1 MLVNEIL
8 NTEIAPLRISDPV
21 SLALAKLDLLHISKF
36 VVVDSENK
44 ICGMISIETLAEVLD
59 EEIKLSELP
68 LDEIIYVPKSQH
80 LFETTRQMFAH
91 ELYVLPVADSERNFL
106 GLVRKREVL
115 NALNDIFN
123 LSSFGSV
130 ITIELAKID
139 YTLSD
144 IVRIIET
151 ENAKILGVAVQQ
163 PNDELSAIRVS
174 IKLNLEDSSVVS
186 AALRRFGYVI
196 VSEDRSESMESNFS
210 DRADE
215 LIRYLDI

>member
-8 NTEIAPLRISDPV
+8 NTEIAPLRVTDPV
-21 SLALAKLDLLHISKF
+21 SLALAKLDLLHINKF
-36 VVVDSENK
+36 IVVDEENK
-44 ICGMISIETLAEVLD
+44 VLGMITIETLAEVVNENVL
-59 EEIKLSELP
+59 LAELP
-68 LDEIIYVPKSQH
+68 LEDVISVPKSQH

-91 ELYVLPVADSERNFL
+91 ELFVLPVADGENNFL

-115 NALNDIFN
+115 NALGEIFN
-123 LSSFGSV
+123 LSSYGSV
-130 ITIELAKID
+130 ITIELAQID

-163 PNDELSAIRVS
+163 PNDELDSIRVS
-174 IKLNLEDSSVVS
+174 VKLNLEDSSVVS

-196 VSEDRSESMESNFS
+196 VSEERSENMENNFS

>member
-1 MLVNEIL
+1 MIVNEIL
-8 NTEIAPLRISDPV
+8 NIEIAPLKVSDPV
-21 SLALAKLDLLHISKF
+21 SLALTKLDLLHINKF
-36 VVVDSENK
+36 VVVNDDNK
-44 ICGMISIETLAEVLD
+44 IEGMISIETLAEVVN
-59 EEIKLSELP
+59 EETPLSELP
-68 LDEIIYVPKSQH
+68 LEDIISVPKSQH
-80 LFETTRQMFAH
+80 LFETTRQMFAN
-91 ELYVLPVADSERNFL
+91 ELYVLPVADAERNFL

-115 NALNDIFN
+115 NALNEIFN
-123 LSSFGSV
+123 LSSYGSV
-130 ITIELAKID
+130 LTIELAQID

-163 PNDELSAIRVS
+163 PNDEMDSIRVS

-196 VSEDRSESMESNFS
+196 ISEDRSESMENNFS

>member
-8 NTEIAPLRISDPV
+8 NTEIAPLRMSDPV
-21 SLALAKLDLLHISKF
+21 SLALAKLDLLHINKF
-36 VVVDSENK
+36 VVVDAENK

-59 EEIKLSELP
+59 EDTKLSELP

-80 LFETTRQMFAH
+80 LFETTRQMFAY

-130 ITIELAKID
+130 ITIELAQID

-174 IKLNLEDSSVVS
+174 VKLNLEDSSVVS

>member
-1 MLVNEIL
+1 MIVNEIL
-8 NTEIAPLRISDPV
+8 NTEIAPLKKSDSV
-21 SLALAKLDLLHISKF
+21 SLAITKLDLLHINKF
-36 VVVDSENK
+36 VVVNADNK
-44 ICGMISIETLAEVLD
+44 LEGMISIETLAEVVD
-59 EEIKLSELP
+59 EDTLLSELP
-68 LDEIIYVPKSQH
+68 LDEIVSVSKSQH

-91 ELYVLPVADSERNFL
+91 ELYVLPVADSDNNFL

-115 NALNDIFN
+115 NALNEIFN
-123 LSSFGSV
+123 LSSYGSV
-130 ITIELAKID
+130 LTIELAQID

-163 PNDELSAIRVS
+163 PNEVMDTIRVS

-196 VSEDRSESMESNFS
+196 ISEDRSESMENNFS

>member
-1 MLVNEIL
+1 MIVNEIL
-8 NTEIAPLRISDPV
+8 NIEIAPLKVSDPV
-21 SLALAKLDLLHISKF
+21 SLALTKLDLLHINKF
-36 VVVDSENK
+36 VVVNDDNK
-44 ICGMISIETLAEVLD
+44 IEGMISIETLAEVVN
-59 EEIKLSELP
+59 EETPLSELP
-68 LDEIIYVPKSQH
+68 LEDIISVPYSQH
-80 LFETTRQMFAH
+80 LFETTRQMFAN
-91 ELYVLPVADSERNFL
+91 ELYVLPVADADRNFL

-115 NALNDIFN
+115 NALNEIFN
-123 LSSFGSV
+123 LSSYGSV
-130 ITIELAKID
+130 LTIELAQID

-163 PNDELSAIRVS
+163 PNDEMDSIRVS

-186 AALRRFGYVI
+186 AALRRYGYVI
-196 VSEDRSESMESNFS
+196 ISEDRSESMENNFS

>member
-1 MLVNEIL
+1 MLVHEIL
-8 NTEIAPLRISDPV
+8 NTEIAPLRDSDTV
-21 SLALAKLDLLHISKF
+21 SLALTKLDLLHINKF
-36 VVVDSENK
+36 VVVNSEDEVK
-44 ICGMISIETLAEVLD
+44 GMVEIETLAEVLD
-59 EEIKLSELP
+59 ESTLISELP
-68 LDEIIYVPKSQH
+68 LGDPIWVPSTQH
-80 LFETTRQMFAH
+80 LFETTRQMVAH
-91 ELYVLPVADSERNFL
+91 ELYVLPVADRNMKYL

-115 NALNDIFN
+115 NALGDIFN
-123 LSSFGSV
+123 LATYGSV
-130 ITIELAKID
+130 ITIELSQMD

-151 ENAKILGVAVQQ
+151 EGAKILGVAVQQ
-163 PNDELSAIRVS
+163 PSERHNSIRVS

-196 VSEDRSESMESNFS
+196 LSEEQSESLEHNFS

>member
-8 NTEIAPLRISDPV
+8 NTEIAPLRITDPV
-21 SLALAKLDLLHISKF
+21 SLALAKLDLLHINKF
-36 VVVDSENK
+36 IVVDEENK
-44 ICGMISIETLAEVLD
+44 VLGMITIETLAEVVD
-59 EEIKLSELP
+59 ENVSLSELP
-68 LDEIIYVPKSQH
+68 LEEDVWVPKSQH
-80 LFETTRQMFAH
+80 LFETTRKMFAH
-91 ELYVLPVADSERNFL
+91 ELYVLPVVDGEKNFL

-115 NALNDIFN
+115 NALGEIFN
-123 LSSFGSV
+123 LSSYGSV
-130 ITIELAKID
+130 ITIELEQMD

-163 PNDELSAIRVS
+163 PNDELDSIRVS
-174 IKLNLEDSSVVS
+174 VKLNLEDSSVVS

-196 VSEDRSESMESNFS
+196 VSEERSESMENNFS
-210 DRADE
+210 ERADE

>member
-1 MLVNEIL
+1 MLVAEIL
-8 NTEIAPLRISDPV
+8 NKDIAPLRLKDPV
-21 SLALAKLDLLHISKF
+21 SLAITKMDLMRTHKF
-36 VVVDSENK
+36 VVINEENK
-44 ICGMISIETLAEVLD
+44 VEGMISMQTLVEVAD
-59 EEIKLSELP
+59 EETKLEDLP
-68 LDEIIYVPKSQH
+68 LDELVFVRQSQH
-80 LFETTRQMFAH
+80 LFETTRQMFSH
-91 ELYVLPVADSERNFL
+91 ELYVLPVIDGENNLL

-115 NALNDIFN
+115 NALGDMFN

-130 ITIELAKID
+130 ITIDLDEMD
-139 YTLSD
+139 YTLTE

-151 ENAKILGVAVQQ
+151 EEAKILGIAVQQ
-163 PNDELSAIRVS
+163 PSIELSFYRVS

-196 VSEDRSESMESNFS
+196 SSEERSESMEHNFS

>member
-8 NTEIAPLRISDPV
+8 NTEIAPLRITDPV
-21 SLALAKLDLLHISKF
+21 SLALAKLDLLHINKF
-36 VVVDSENK
+36 IVVDEENK
-44 ICGMISIETLAEVLD
+44 VLGMITIETLAEVVD
-59 EEIKLSELP
+59 ENVSLSELP
-68 LDEIIYVPKSQH
+68 LEEVVWVPKSQH
-80 LFETTRQMFAH
+80 LFETTRKMFAH
-91 ELYVLPVADSERNFL
+91 ELYGLPVVDGEKNFL

-115 NALNDIFN
+115 NALGEIFN
-123 LSSFGSV
+123 LSSYGSV
-130 ITIELAKID
+130 ITIELEQMD

-163 PNDELSAIRVS
+163 PNDELDSIRVS
-174 IKLNLEDSSVVS
+174 VKLNLEDSSVVS

-196 VSEDRSESMESNFS
+196 VSEERSESMENNFS
-210 DRADE
+210 ERADE

>member
-1 MLVNEIL
+1 MIVNEIL
-8 NTEIAPLRISDPV
+8 NIEIAPLKVSDPV
-21 SLALAKLDLLHISKF
+21 SLALTKLDLLHINKF
-36 VVVDSENK
+36 VVVNDDNK
-44 ICGMISIETLAEVLD
+44 IEGMISIETLAEVVN
-59 EEIKLSELP
+59 EETPLSELP
-68 LDEIIYVPKSQH
+68 LEDIISVPNSQH
-80 LFETTRQMFAH
+80 LFETTRQMFAN
-91 ELYVLPVADSERNFL
+91 ELYVLPVADADQNFL

-115 NALNDIFN
+115 NALNEIFN

-130 ITIELAKID
+130 LTIELAQID

-163 PNDELSAIRVS
+163 PNDEMDSIRVS

-186 AALRRFGYVI
+186 AALRRYGYVI
-196 VSEDRSESMESNFS
+196 ISEDRSESMENNFS

>member
-8 NTEIAPLRISDPV
+8 NTEIAPLKESDQV
-21 SLALAKLDLLHISKF
+21 SLALAKLDLLHINKF
-36 VVVDSENK
+36 VVVDADQK
-44 ICGMISIETLAEVLD
+44 VKGMISIETLAEVVD
-59 EEIKLSELP
+59 ESTILKDLP
-68 LDEIIYVPKSQH
+68 FEETISVPITQH

-91 ELYVLPVADSERNFL
+91 ELYVLPVTDNENNFL

-115 NALNDIFN
+115 NGLGDIFN
-123 LSSFGSV
+123 LSSYGSV
-130 ITIELAKID
+130 ITIELAQID
-139 YTLSD
+139 YTLSE

-151 ENAKILGVAVQQ
+151 ENAKILGIAVQQ
-163 PNDELSAIRVS
+163 PNDVFDSIRVS

-186 AALRRFGYVI
+186 AALRRFDYVI
-196 VSEDRSESMESNFS
+196 VSEESSENMENNFS

>member
-1 MLVNEIL
+1 MLVAEIL
-8 NTEIAPLRISDPV
+8 NKDIAPLRLKDPV
-21 SLALAKLDLLHISKF
+21 SLAITKMDLMRTHKF
-36 VVVDSENK
+36 VVVNEENK
-44 ICGMISIETLAEVLD
+44 VEGMISMQTLVEVAD
-59 EEIKLSELP
+59 EETKLENLP
-68 LDEIIYVPKSQH
+68 LDELVFVRQSQH
-80 LFETTRQMFAH
+80 LFETTRQMFSH
-91 ELYVLPVADSERNFL
+91 ELYVLPVIDGENNLL

-115 NALNDIFN
+115 NALGDMFN

-130 ITIELAKID
+130 ITIDLDEMD
-139 YTLSD
+139 YTLTE

-151 ENAKILGVAVQQ
+151 EEAKILGIAVQQ
-163 PNDELSAIRVS
+163 PSIELSFYRVS

-196 VSEDRSESMESNFS
+196 SSEERSESMEHNFS

>member
-1 MLVNEIL
+1 MIVNEIL
-8 NTEIAPLRISDPV
+8 NTEIAPLKITDPV
-21 SLALAKLDLLHISKF
+21 SLALAKLDLLHINRF
-36 VVVDSENK
+36 VVVNADNK
-44 ICGMISIETLAEVLD
+44 IEGMIGIETLAEVVD
-59 EEIKLSELP
+59 ENTRLSELP
-68 LDEIIYVPKSQH
+68 LDEIVSVPKSQH
-80 LFETTRQMFAH
+80 LFETTRKMFAS
-91 ELYVLPVADSERNFL
+91 ELYVLPVADEENNFL

-123 LSSFGSV
+123 LSSYGSV
-130 ITIELAKID
+130 LTIELEQMD

-151 ENAKILGVAVQQ
+151 EDAKILGVAVQQ
-163 PNDELSAIRVS
+163 PNDRMNSIRVS
-174 IKLNLEDSSVVS
+174 VKLNLEDSSVVS

-196 VSEDRSESMESNFS
+196 ISEERSESMENNFS

>member
-1 MLVNEIL
+1 MIVNEIL
-8 NTEIAPLRISDPV
+8 NTEITPLKVTDPV
-21 SLALAKLDLLHISKF
+21 SLALAKLDLLHINKF
-36 VVVDSENK
+36 VVINAENK
-44 ICGMISIETLAEVLD
+44 IAGLISIETLSEVVNED
-59 EEIKLSELP
+59 TVLSELP
-68 LDEIIYVPKSQH
+68 LEEIVSVPKSQH
-80 LFETTRQMFAH
+80 LFETTRQMFAN
-91 ELYVLPVADSERNFL
+91 ELYVLPVADGENNFL

-115 NALNDIFN
+115 NALKEIFN
-123 LSSFGSV
+123 LSSYGSV
-130 ITIELAKID
+130 ITIELAQID

-163 PNDELSAIRVS
+163 PNDMMDSIKVS
-174 IKLNLEDSSVVS
+174 VKLNLEDSSVIS

-196 VSEDRSESMESNFS
+196 ISEDRSESMESNFS

>member
-8 NTEIAPLRISDPV
+8 NTEIAPLKESDQV
-21 SLALAKLDLLHISKF
+21 SLALAKLDLLHINKF
-36 VVVDSENK
+36 VVVDADHK
-44 ICGMISIETLAEVLD
+44 IKGMISIETLAEVID
-59 EEIKLSELP
+59 ESTSLKDLP
-68 LDEIIYVPKSQH
+68 LEETISVPITQH

-91 ELYVLPVADSERNFL
+91 ELYVLPVTDNENNFL

-115 NALNDIFN
+115 NGLGDIFN
-123 LSSFGSV
+123 LSSYGSV
-130 ITIELAKID
+130 ITIELAQID
-139 YTLSD
+139 YTLSE

-151 ENAKILGVAVQQ
+151 ENAKILGIAVQQ
-163 PNDELSAIRVS
+163 PNDVFDSIRVS

-186 AALRRFGYVI
+186 AALRRFDYVI
-196 VSEDRSESMESNFS
+196 VSEESSENMENNFS

>member
-1 MLVNEIL
+1 MIVNEIL
-8 NTEIAPLRISDPV
+8 NTEIAPLRITDPV

-36 VVVDSENK
+36 VVVDLENR
-44 ICGMISIETLAEVLD
+44 IQGLISIEALAEVVD
-59 EEIKLSELP
+59 EETVLSELP
-68 LDEIIYVPKSQH
+68 LEEIVSVPRSQH

-91 ELYVLPVADSERNFL
+91 ELYVLPVADEENNFL

-115 NALNDIFN
+115 NALNEIFN
-123 LSSFGSV
+123 LSSYGSV
-130 ITIELAKID
+130 ITIELAQID

-163 PNDELSAIRVS
+163 PNEVMNSIRVS
-174 IKLNLEDSSVVS
+174 VKLNLEDSSVIS

-196 VSEDRSESMESNFS
+196 ISEDRSESMENNFS

>member
-8 NTEIAPLRISDPV
+8 NTEIAPLRMSDPV
-21 SLALAKLDLLHISKF
+21 SLALAKLDLLHINKF
-36 VVVDSENK
+36 VVVDGENK

-59 EEIKLSELP
+59 EDTKLSELP

-130 ITIELAKID
+130 ITIELAQID

-174 IKLNLEDSSVVS
+174 VKLNLEDSSVVS

>member
-8 NTEIAPLRISDPV
+8 NTEIAPLRITDPV
-21 SLALAKLDLLHISKF
+21 SLALAKLDLLHINKF
-36 VVVDSENK
+36 IVVDEENK
-44 ICGMISIETLAEVLD
+44 VLGMITIETLAEVVD
-59 EEIKLSELP
+59 ENVSLSELP
-68 LDEIIYVPKSQH
+68 LEEVVWVPKSQH
-80 LFETTRQMFAH
+80 LFETTRKMFAH
-91 ELYVLPVADSERNFL
+91 ELYVLPVVDGEKNFL

-115 NALNDIFN
+115 NALGEIFN
-123 LSSFGSV
+123 LSSYGSV
-130 ITIELAKID
+130 ITIELEQMD

-163 PNDELSAIRVS
+163 PNDELDSIRVS
-174 IKLNLEDSSVVS
+174 VKLNLEDSSVVS

-196 VSEDRSESMESNFS
+196 VSEERSESMENNFS
-210 DRADE
+210 ERADE

>member
-1 MLVNEIL
+1 MIVNEIL
-8 NTEIAPLRISDPV
+8 NIEIAPLKVSDPV
-21 SLALAKLDLLHISKF
+21 SLALTKLDLLHINKF
-36 VVVDSENK
+36 VVVNDDNK
-44 ICGMISIETLAEVLD
+44 IEGMISIETLAEVVN
-59 EEIKLSELP
+59 EETPLSELP
-68 LDEIIYVPKSQH
+68 LEDIISVPNSQH
-80 LFETTRQMFAH
+80 LFETTRQMFAN
-91 ELYVLPVADSERNFL
+91 ELYVLPVADADRNFL

-115 NALNDIFN
+115 NALNEIFN
-123 LSSFGSV
+123 LSSYGSV
-130 ITIELAKID
+130 LTIELAQID

-163 PNDELSAIRVS
+163 PNDEMDSIRVS

-186 AALRRFGYVI
+186 AALRRYGYVI
-196 VSEDRSESMESNFS
+196 ISEDRSESMENNFS

>member
-8 NTEIAPLRISDPV
+8 NTEIAPLRVSDPV

-36 VVVDSENK
+36 VVVDDENK
-44 ICGMISIETLAEVLD
+44 ILGMISIETLAEVVD
-59 EEIKLSELP
+59 EETKISELP
-68 LDEIIYVPKSQH
+68 LDEIVSVPKSQH

-91 ELYVLPVADSERNFL
+91 ELYVLPVANSDLQFL
-106 GLVRKREVL
+106 GFVRKREVL
-115 NALNDIFN
+115 NALSHIFN
-123 LSSFGSV
+123 LSSYGSV
-130 ITIELAKID
+130 ITIELAQID

-163 PNDELSAIRVS
+163 PDDELDSIRVS
-174 IKLNLEDSSVVS
+174 VKLNLEDSSVVS

-196 VSEDRSESMESNFS
+196 VSEERSESMENNLS

>member
-1 MLVNEIL
+1 MIVNEIL
-8 NTEIAPLRISDPV
+8 NTEIAPLKVSDPV
-21 SLALAKLDLLHISKF
+21 SLALTKLDLLHINKF
-36 VVVDSENK
+36 VVVNDENK
-44 ICGMISIETLAEVLD
+44 IEGMISIETLAEVVD
-59 EEIKLSELP
+59 EETRLSELP
-68 LDEIIYVPKSQH
+68 LEDVISVPNSQH
-80 LFETTRQMFAH
+80 LFETTRQMFSN
-91 ELYVLPVADSERNFL
+91 ELYVLPVSDVEKNFL

-115 NALNDIFN
+115 NALNEIFN
-123 LSSFGSV
+123 LSSYGSV
-130 ITIELAKID
+130 LTIELAQID

-163 PNDELSAIRVS
+163 PNDEMDSIRVS

-196 VSEDRSESMESNFS
+196 ISEDRSESMENNFS

>member
-8 NTEIAPLRISDPV
+8 NTEVAPLRITDPV
-21 SLALAKLDLLHISKF
+21 SLALAKLDLLHINKF
-36 VVVDSENK
+36 IVVDEENK
-44 ICGMISIETLAEVLD
+44 VLGMITIETLAEVVD
-59 EEIKLSELP
+59 ENVSLSELP
-68 LDEIIYVPKSQH
+68 LEEVVWVPKSQH
-80 LFETTRQMFAH
+80 LFETTRKMFAH
-91 ELYVLPVADSERNFL
+91 ELYVLPVVDGEKNFL

-115 NALNDIFN
+115 NALGEIFN
-123 LSSFGSV
+123 LSSYGSV
-130 ITIELAKID
+130 ITIELEQMD

-163 PNDELSAIRVS
+163 PNDELDSIRVS
-174 IKLNLEDSSVVS
+174 VKLNLEDSSVVS

-196 VSEDRSESMESNFS
+196 VSEERSESMENNFS
-210 DRADE
+210 ERADE

>member
-21 SLALAKLDLLHISKF
+21 SLALAKLDLLHINKF
-36 VVVDSENK
+36 VVVDEDSK
-44 ICGMISIETLAEVLD
+44 ILGMITIETLAEVVD
-59 EEIKLSELP
+59 ENTLMSELP
-68 LDEIIYVPKSQH
+68 LEEMISVPKSQH

-91 ELYVLPVADSERNFL
+91 ELYVLPVADGDKKFL

-115 NALNDIFN
+115 NALSDMFN
-123 LSSFGSV
+123 LSSYGSV
-130 ITIELAKID
+130 ITIELAQID

-151 ENAKILGVAVQQ
+151 ENAKILGIAVQQ
-163 PNDELSAIRVS
+163 PNDELDSIRVS
-174 IKLNLEDSSVVS
+174 IKLSLEDSSVVS
-186 AALRRFGYVI
+186 AALRRFDYVI
-196 VSEDRSESMESNFS
+196 ISEERSESMESNFS
-210 DRADE
+210 ERADE